1 MASDE
6 RTADLRMDSANLY
19 REEIVSDRGAGTI
32 RVMTPVTRDGAVD
45 PRRKTLYVGEAQ
57 ILTPVGA
64 LPIAFEIAA
73 AVAGRSG
80 GQVRG
85 RRPGG
90 GGAGG
95 ERTAADAPRS
105 RFRPGDRGSDA
116 GRRPDS
122 DALSARDG
130 TTSRRARRARRIR
143 AVRRTD

>member
-1 MASDE
+1 MALDE

-73 AVAGRSG
+73 ESLGEAADQFAAGAQVAVEQAVSELQQMRREAASG
-80 GQVRG
+80 LVIADQM
-85 RRPGG
+85 PGG
-90 GGAGG
+90 G
-95 ERTAADAPRS
+95 
-105 RFRPGDRGSDA
+105 
-116 GRRPDS
+116 
-122 DALSARDG
+122 
-130 TTSRRARRARRIR
+130 RIQMP
-143 AVRRTD
+143 

>member
-1 MASDE
+1 MIHPTQSGGLTMALDE

-73 AVAGRSG
+73 ESLGEAADKFAAGAQVAVEQAVSELQQMRREAASG
-80 GQVRG
+80 LVIADQM
-85 RRPGG
+85 PGG
-90 GGAGG
+90 G
-95 ERTAADAPRS
+95 
-105 RFRPGDRGSDA
+105 
-116 GRRPDS
+116 
-122 DALSARDG
+122 
-130 TTSRRARRARRIR
+130 RIQMP
-143 AVRRTD
+143 

>member
-1 MASDE
+1 MALDE

-73 AVAGRSG
+73 ESLGEAADKFAAGAQVAVEQAVSELQQMRREAASG
-80 GQVRG
+80 LVIADQM
-85 RRPGG
+85 PGG
-90 GGAGG
+90 G
-95 ERTAADAPRS
+95 
-105 RFRPGDRGSDA
+105 
-116 GRRPDS
+116 
-122 DALSARDG
+122 
-130 TTSRRARRARRIR
+130 RIQMP
-143 AVRRTD
+143 